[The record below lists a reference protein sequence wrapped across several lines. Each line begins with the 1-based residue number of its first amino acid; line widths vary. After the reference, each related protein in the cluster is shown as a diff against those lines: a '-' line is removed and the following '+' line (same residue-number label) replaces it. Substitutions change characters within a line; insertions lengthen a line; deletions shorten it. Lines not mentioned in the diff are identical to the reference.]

1 MRKKE
6 YGGYLPLETKIGED
20 YFSKYGSDH
29 VVRTNS
35 AKAAIY
41 FAVQKMKPT
50 KLYVPYYMCNSV
62 LHMLAGSG
70 VCVEKYWLND
80 ELLPALE
87 ETDAKAEAVETKG
100 IETKSI
106 ETKSTETKNV
116 EAANTQTIGIL
127 LVNYFGVMDQKMNQ
141 LVEQYKNVII
151 DNSHAFFCPPVLR
164 EDVYNV
170 YSCRKFVG
178 VPDGGYLVAKHP
190 LSFDLEPDKVSH
202 HFSYL
207 TVSSEYSMNEA
218 YTEKM
223 ESDKYF
229 YDNYKGMSQISQGL
243 LSSVDYTFIK
253 QKREENFAVLHSLL
267 KEYNQFSLEEKNV
280 APYLYPFR
288 PKKNALGDPI
298 DVAALK
304 KSLVAQKIYTP
315 TLWRELITSE
325 YEGTLEYQISKN
337 TVFLPIDQ
345 RYDAQDMEYLAQTVL
360 TLSGIFRG
368 RCNGNEGGNT
378 HEND

>member
-1 MRKKE
+1 MHGSCRNHRKVLYDPYRKVQDSMRKKE
-6 YGGYLPLETKIGED
+6 YGGYLPLETKIDED

-87 ETDAKAEAVETKG
+87 KTDLKEE
-100 IETKSI
+100 
-106 ETKSTETKNV
+106 
-116 EAANTQTIGIL
+116 NTQTIGIL
-127 LVNYFGVMDQKMNQ
+127 LVNYFGVMDQKISQ
-141 LVEQYKNVII
+141 LVGQYKNVII
-151 DNSHAFFCPPVLR
+151 DNSHAFFCPPILR

-178 VPDGGYLVAKHP
+178 VPDGGYLVSKTQ
-190 LSFDLEPDKVSH
+190 LSLELEPDRIGY

-207 TVSSEYSMNEA
+207 VISPEYSMNEA
-218 YTEKM
+218 YTEKI

-229 YDNYKGMSQISQGL
+229 YDNYKGMSRISQGL
-243 LSSVDYTFIK
+243 LSSVDYEFIK
-253 QKREENFAVLHSLL
+253 QKREENFNMLHGQL
-267 KEYNQFSLEEKNV
+267 KAYNQFLIEGNNT

-288 PKKNALGDPI
+288 PKKNYKGNTI

-325 YEGTLEYQISKN
+325 YEETLEYQISKN

-345 RYDAQDMEYLAQTVL
+345 RYDVQDMEYLAQTVL
-360 TLSGIFRG
+360 TLSGI
-368 RCNGNEGGNT
+368 CDSNEGVNT
-378 HEND
+378 NEKH

>member
-1 MRKKE
+1 MEESCMNRRKVLHDPYRKVQDIMRKKE
-6 YGGYLPLETKIGED
+6 YGGYLPLETKIGKD
-20 YFSKYGSDH
+20 YFSKYGSDN

-80 ELLPALE
+80 ELLPTLE
-87 ETDAKAEAVETKG
+87 KTDVKAE
-100 IETKSI
+100 
-106 ETKSTETKNV
+106 
-116 EAANTQTIGIL
+116 NTQTIGIL
-127 LVNYFGVMDQKMNQ
+127 IVNYFGVMDQKISQ
-141 LVEQYKNVII
+141 LVGQYKNVII
-151 DNSHAFFCPPVLR
+151 DNSHAFFCPPILR

-178 VPDGGYLVAKHP
+178 VPDGGYLVSKTQ
-190 LSFDLEPDKVSH
+190 LSLELEPDRISH

-207 TVSSEYSMNEA
+207 VVSQEYSMNEA
-218 YTEKM
+218 YTEKI

-229 YDNYKGMSQISQGL
+229 YDNYKGMSRISQGL
-243 LSSVDYTFIK
+243 LSSVDYEFIK
-253 QKREENFAVLHSLL
+253 QKREENFNMLHGLL
-267 KEYNQFSLEEKNV
+267 KAYNQFLLEGNNT

-288 PKKNALGDPI
+288 PKKNYEGNTI
-298 DVAALK
+298 DVSALK

-325 YEGTLEYQISKN
+325 YEETLEYQISKN

-345 RYDAQDMEYLAQTVL
+345 RYDVQDMEYLAQNVL
-360 TLSGIFRG
+360 TLSRI
-368 RCNGNEGGNT
+368 CDSNEGVNT
-378 HEND
+378 NEKH

>member
-6 YGGYLPLETKIGED
+6 YGGYLPLETKIDED

-41 FAVQKMKPT
+41 FAVQKMKPI

-87 ETDAKAEAVETKG
+87 KTDLKEE
-100 IETKSI
+100 
-106 ETKSTETKNV
+106 
-116 EAANTQTIGIL
+116 NTQTIGIL
-127 LVNYFGVMDQKMNQ
+127 LVNYFGVMDQKISQ
-141 LVEQYKNVII
+141 LVGQYKNVII
-151 DNSHAFFCPPVLR
+151 DNSHAFFCSPILR

-178 VPDGGYLVAKHP
+178 VPDGGYLVSKTP
-190 LSFDLEPDKVSH
+190 LSLELEPDRIGH

-207 TVSSEYSMNEA
+207 VISPEYSMNEA
-218 YTEKM
+218 YTEKI

-229 YDNYKGMSQISQGL
+229 YDNYKGMSRISQGL
-243 LSSVDYTFIK
+243 LSSVDYEFIK
-253 QKREENFAVLHSLL
+253 QKREENFNMLHGLL
-267 KEYNQFSLEEKNV
+267 KAYNQFLIEGNNT

-288 PKKNALGDPI
+288 PKKNYKGNTI

-325 YEGTLEYQISKN
+325 YEETLEYQISKN

-345 RYDAQDMEYLAQTVL
+345 RYDVQDMEYLAQTVL
-360 TLSGIFRG
+360 TLSGIYDS
-368 RCNGNEGGNT
+368 NEGANT
-378 HEND
+378 NEKH